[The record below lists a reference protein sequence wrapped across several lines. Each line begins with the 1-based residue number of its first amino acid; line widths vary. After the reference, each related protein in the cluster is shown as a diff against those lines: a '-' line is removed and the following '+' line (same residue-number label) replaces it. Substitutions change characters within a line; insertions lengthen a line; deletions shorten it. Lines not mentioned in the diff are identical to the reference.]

1 MTSQELRKLLHVQDN
16 TQQLL
21 TVINENYDLTEN
33 LNIFQKTILIE
44 GLVKAIETLKPRP
57 KKNG

>member
-1 MTSQELRKLLHVQDN
+1 MTPQELRKLLHVQSN

-33 LNIFQKTILIE
+33 LNFLQKHILIE

-57 KKNG
+57 KING